1 MPATFKTIF
10 FSILFVL
17 CCHFSFAQTD
27 SGILRIVVIG
37 GHPDDADIKAGG
49 TAILWAKM
57 GHEVKFVSVTNG
69 DAGHQTEGGGAL
81 ARRRMEEARES
92 AKRMGISAYVVLDN
106 HDAELVP
113 SLDVRKQ
120 IIREIRKWDA
130 DLVITHRTNDYHPDH
145 RYTGVL
151 VQDAAFLVA
160 VPNVTPDTPP
170 LEKNPVFMY
179 LRDNFLKPYP
189 FQPDI
194 VVAIDDVFEQ
204 KINALDAHESQFY
217 EWLPW
222 IYGKQV
228 VPESPEARKAMLR
241 QSRTT
246 EITPTMRASLVRWYG
261 KEKAAQ
267 VKHAEAFEICEYG
280 TQPTEAMIKKLF
292 PMLGK

>member
-1 MPATFKTIF
+1 MLKNIF
-10 FSILFVL
+10 FTCLLLVCTFTSV
-17 CCHFSFAQTD
+17 HAQTD
-27 SGILRIVVIG
+27 VLRIVVIG
-37 GHPDDADIKAGG
+37 AHPDDADIKAAG

-81 ARRRMEEARES
+81 AMRRMEEARES
-92 AKRMGISAYVVLDN
+92 AKRMGITAYVILDN

-113 SLDVRKQ
+113 SLDIRKQ
-120 IIREIRKWDA
+120 VIREIRKWDA

-160 VPNVTPDTPP
+160 VPNVCPDTPP

-179 LRDNFLKPYP
+179 LQDNFMKPYP

-194 VVAIDDVFEQ
+194 VVAIDEVFEQ
-204 KINALDAHESQFY
+204 KINALEAHESQFY

-222 IYGKQV
+222 VNGRQEVPADPVQRKQ
-228 VPESPEARKAMLR
+228 MLR
-241 QSRTT
+241 TSRTT
-246 EITPTMRASLVRWYG
+246 KITPTMHTSLVRWYG
-261 KEKAAQ
+261 QTKANE

-280 TQPTEAMIKKLF
+280 TQPSEDMIHRLF

>member
-1 MPATFKTIF
+1 MLKNISFTCLLLVCTFTC
-10 FSILFVL
+10 V
-17 CCHFSFAQTD
+17 HAQTD
-27 SGILRIVVIG
+27 VLRIVVIG
-37 GHPDDADIKAGG
+37 AHPDDADIKAGG

-81 ARRRMEEARES
+81 AMRRMEEARES
-92 AKRMGISAYVVLDN
+92 AKRMGITAYVILDN

-113 SLDVRKQ
+113 SLDIRKQ
-120 IIREIRKWDA
+120 LIREIRKWNA

-160 VPNVTPDTPP
+160 VPNVCPDTPP

-179 LRDNFLKPYP
+179 LQDNFMKPYP

-194 VVAIDDVFEQ
+194 VVAIDEVFEQ
-204 KINALDAHESQFY
+204 KINALEAHESQFY

-222 IYGKQV
+222 VNGRQEVPTDPAQRKQ
-228 VPESPEARKAMLR
+228 MLR
-241 QSRTT
+241 NSRTT
-246 EITPTMRASLVRWYG
+246 KITPSMQTSLVRWYG
-261 KEKAAQ
+261 QSRANE

-280 TQPTEAMIKKLF
+280 TQPTEDMIHRLF

>member
-1 MPATFKTIF
+1 MLKNIF
-10 FSILFVL
+10 FTCLLLICTFTLVQ
-17 CCHFSFAQTD
+17 AQTD
-27 SGILRIVVIG
+27 VLRIVVIG
-37 GHPDDADIKAGG
+37 AHPDDADIKAGG

-81 ARRRMEEARES
+81 AMRRMEEARES
-92 AKRMGISAYVVLDN
+92 AKRMGITAYVILDN

-113 SLDVRKQ
+113 SLDIRKQ
-120 IIREIRKWDA
+120 VIREIRKWDA

-160 VPNVTPDTPP
+160 VPNVCPDTPP

-179 LRDNFLKPYP
+179 LQDNFLKPYP

-194 VVAIDDVFEQ
+194 VVSIDEVFEQ
-204 KINALDAHESQFY
+204 KIHALEAHESQFY

-222 IYGKQV
+222 VNGRQEVPADPVQRKQ
-228 VPESPEARKAMLR
+228 MLR
-241 QSRTT
+241 TSRTT
-246 EITPTMRASLVRWYG
+246 KITPTMQTSLVRWYG
-261 KEKAAQ
+261 QAKANE

-280 TQPTEAMIKKLF
+280 TQPSEDMIHQLF